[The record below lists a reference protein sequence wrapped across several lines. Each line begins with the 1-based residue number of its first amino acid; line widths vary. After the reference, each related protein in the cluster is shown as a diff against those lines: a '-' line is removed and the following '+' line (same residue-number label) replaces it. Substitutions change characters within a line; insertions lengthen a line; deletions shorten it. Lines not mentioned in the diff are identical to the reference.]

1 MNPLYFKSLIL
12 EPLPVEIMICFFFQL
27 IKQLMLA
34 VKAMQQELVDTRSK
48 SSNKK
53 EFYAKNSS
61 WTEGLISGGKS
72 LGLSAN
78 MLVFVSKTLLTN

>member
-1 MNPLYFKSLIL
+1 MNVSSMSQVKFYSIFEMLMF
-12 EPLPVEIMICFFFQL
+12 VQL

-34 VKAMQQELVDTRSK
+34 VKAMQEEVVQSGSRS
-48 SSNKK
+48 SSQGHKK

-78 MLVFVSKTLLTN
+78 MLVLVLLLIPI

>member
-1 MNPLYFKSLIL
+1 
-12 EPLPVEIMICFFFQL
+12 
-27 IKQLMLA
+27 MLA